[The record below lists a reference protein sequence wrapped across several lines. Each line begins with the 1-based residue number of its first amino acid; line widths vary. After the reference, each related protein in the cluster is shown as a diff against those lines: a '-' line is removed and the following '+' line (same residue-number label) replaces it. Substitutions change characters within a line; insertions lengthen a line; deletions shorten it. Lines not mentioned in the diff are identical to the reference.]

1 MPTVRQPRERDLVPL
16 QLWPVMV
23 RRRDAALSEA
33 RRGQQM
39 TTLYCI
45 ECGEFLAEVEYGEEV
60 CGMQHEE
67 C

>member
-1 MPTVRQPRERDLVPL
+1 
-16 QLWPVMV
+16 
-23 RRRDAALSEA
+23 
-33 RRGQQM
+33 M